1 MNVPITP
8 LHVRSGYSLLRGTAL
23 PGRVIDR
30 AVSAGY
36 ARLAMTDVNGLYGAT
51 VFDRLARRAGL
62 APILGAEF
70 QDGAAGVVALVED
83 DTGYENLCRI
93 ITRIHRRLEAVA
105 AGEGGK
111 EAAGRCASPEGTEA
125 FGRGRKPPEQ
135 GSHRNQSPEGAK
147 ERHVAESLS
156 PLRGLTESGRVT
168 G

>member
-36 ARLAMTDVNGLYGAT
+36 AQLAMTDVNGLYGAT

-62 APILGAEF
+62 APILGAEL

-135 GSHRNQSPEGAK
+135 GSHKNQS
-147 ERHVAESLS
+147 
-156 PLRGLTESGRVT
+156 
-168 G
+168 